1 MTDSPSLKLQ
11 AEMKPRLAELSRAF
25 EAMAEAMR
33 PAMKAVAD
41 MANRLM
47 PLFDEKRRRRAKVK
61 ALRADF
67 IRKRGMR
74 R

>member
-1 MTDSPSLKLQ
+1 MIDSPSLRLK
-11 AEMKPRLAELSRAF
+11 AETAPWIAQLSADF
-25 EAMAEAMR
+25 QAMADALR